1 MEKKNNLSLGE
12 RLMFVDTVINFSK
25 AGGKYEPA
33 LYDYAFRMATVIYFT
48 DIDVSTMDQGEM
60 EEVAFSKDVTD
71 MMREVPRKYILDT
84 LNKACREKIA
94 MEREAEITAY
104 NNALRNEPWN
114 KVVNLISEVAKEFGE
129 QFTSENLVKAIL
141 AEQNAQPSA
150 QVEE

>member
-12 RLMFVDTVINFSK
+12 RLMFADTVVNFSK

-48 DIDVSTMDQGEM
+48 DIDVSTMDQNEM
-60 EEVAFSKDVTD
+60 EEIAFSKDVTD

-84 LNKACREKIA
+84 LNKVCREKIA
-94 MEREAEITAY
+94 MEREVEMAAY
-104 NNALRNEPWN
+104 NNTLRNEPWN
-114 KVVNLISEVAKEFGE
+114 KVADLISEAVKELGE

-141 AEQNAQPSA
+141 AEQNTSPSV
-150 QVEE
+150 QIEE